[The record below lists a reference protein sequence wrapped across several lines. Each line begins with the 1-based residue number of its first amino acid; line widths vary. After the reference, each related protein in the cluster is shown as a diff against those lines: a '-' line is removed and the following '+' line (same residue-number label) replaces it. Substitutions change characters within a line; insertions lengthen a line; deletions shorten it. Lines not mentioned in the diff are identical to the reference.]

1 MSLRGADVPTLEP
14 PSGQRAPDLHAL
26 GQARFGRSQQ
36 AVETF
41 FTAQADAVSAAC
53 WAMARR
59 FHRGGRLLAWG
70 AGAAASDAW
79 HVAVEFV
86 HPVIVGKRALPALVL
101 EDEPA
106 VRLSLLGRPTDIA
119 LAISPGG
126 DDPHGAALLARA
138 RQRGLLTI
146 ALTGRGAVDAGA
158 DHCFAVEDDDPT
170 VVQEVHETLYHV
182 LWEPSMSSSSSRG
195 SLSRGIFVP

>member
-1 MSLRGADVPTLEP
+1 MSLRGADIPALEP
-14 PSGQRAPDLHAL
+14 PSGRPAPDLYAL
-26 GQARFGRSQQ
+26 GQERFGRSQQ
-36 AVETF
+36 AVEAF
-41 FTAQADAVSAAC
+41 FAAEADTVSAAC

-59 FHRGGRLLAWG
+59 FHGGGRLLAWG

-101 EDEPA
+101 EDEPV
-106 VRLSLLGRPTDIA
+106 VRLSLLGRPTDIV

-126 DDPHGAALLARA
+126 GDPRGAALLSQAR
-138 RQRGLLTI
+138 RRGLLTI
-146 ALTGRGAVDAGA
+146 ALTGRGAAGAGA

-182 LWEPSMSSSSSRG
+182 LWELVHVFLEQPG
-195 SLSRGIFVP
+195 LL